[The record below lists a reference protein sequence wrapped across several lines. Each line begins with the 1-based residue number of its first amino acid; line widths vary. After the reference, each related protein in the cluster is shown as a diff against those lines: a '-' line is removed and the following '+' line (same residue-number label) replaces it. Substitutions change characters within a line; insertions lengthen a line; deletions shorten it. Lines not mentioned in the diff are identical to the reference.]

1 MFENH
6 IQLSGQ
12 NVRGKYPWN
21 PELSADKGTVKQSMV
36 VASYKESETQH
47 LLRIWMDVCSS
58 SDIKH

>member
-12 NVRGKYPWN
+12 NVCGKYPWN
-21 PELSADKGTVKQSMV
+21 PGLSADKGTVKQSMV

-47 LLRIWMDVCSS
+47 LLRI
-58 SDIKH
+58 